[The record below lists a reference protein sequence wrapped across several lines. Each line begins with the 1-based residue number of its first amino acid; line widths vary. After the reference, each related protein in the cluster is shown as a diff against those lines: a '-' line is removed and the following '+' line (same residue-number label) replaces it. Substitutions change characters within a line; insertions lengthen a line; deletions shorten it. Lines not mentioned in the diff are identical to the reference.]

1 MAEVVKRRRMT
12 PEEKAASFDERIQV
26 LKERIAKKTAII
38 EDCEMKIKA
47 AQAEISTLEAKKKAA
62 LTPKPPSGTK
72 RQKVGTLI
80 KLAEAK
86 GMQIEDIAKKLNIK
100 LQL

>member
-38 EDCEMKIKA
+38 EDW
-47 AQAEISTLEAKKKAA
+47 
-62 LTPKPPSGTK
+62 
-72 RQKVGTLI
+72 
-80 KLAEAK
+80 
-86 GMQIEDIAKKLNIK
+86 
-100 LQL
+100 